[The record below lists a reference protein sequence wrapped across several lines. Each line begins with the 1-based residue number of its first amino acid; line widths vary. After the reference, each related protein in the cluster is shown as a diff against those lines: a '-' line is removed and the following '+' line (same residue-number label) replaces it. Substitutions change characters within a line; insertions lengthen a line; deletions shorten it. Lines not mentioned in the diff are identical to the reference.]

1 MKAIILS
8 GGKGTRGKPFSDFFP
23 KAMIPVNGK
32 PLIDYIVNYISSFD
46 FIDQIII
53 VSDFT
58 GLGNQIK
65 HYFDVKKD
73 SKKIKFVQDS
83 GNGTGGDLLYTSKFL
98 KNTPDFLLWFVDNL
112 CAIDIKKMI
121 KFFKEKK
128 SLACIATRIYRKEET
143 GFATVRDGIITDFVE
158 KPLVKLNNHECLGV
172 YILNRKI
179 LEEIKKKSKAKKGI
193 NLSFDILEK
202 LSKKKLV
209 CAYDIGDRSWLD
221 VESPIIV
228 ERNQKIVNK
237 ILQQMKLIN

>member
-8 GGKGTRGKPFSDFFP
+8 GGKGTRGKPFTDFFP

-58 GLGNQIK
+58 GLGSQIK
-65 HYFDVKKD
+65 HYFEGKND

-83 GNGTGGDLLYTSKFL
+83 GNGTGGDLLYVSKFL
-98 KNTPDFLLWFVDNL
+98 KNTPEFVLWFVDNL
-112 CAIDIKKMI
+112 CAIDIKKMN

-143 GFATVRDGIITDFVE
+143 GFATVKDGIITEFIE
-158 KPLVKLNNHECLGV
+158 KPLVKLKNHECLGV
-172 YILNRKI
+172 YILKTKI
-179 LEEIKKKSKAKKGI
+179 LEEIKKKAKSKKQI
-193 NLSFDILEK
+193 SLSFDILEK

-209 CAYDIGDRSWLD
+209 CAYDIGNRPWID
-221 VESPIIV
+221 VESPAIL
-228 ERNQKIVNK
+228 ERNKKTVNQ
-237 ILQQMKLIN
+237 IIQQMKK

>member
-1 MKAIILS
+1 VKAIILS
-8 GGKGTRGKPFSDFFP
+8 GGKGTRGKPFTDFFP

-58 GLGNQIK
+58 GLGSQIK
-65 HYFDVKKD
+65 HYFEGKND

-83 GNGTGGDLLYTSKFL
+83 GNGTGGDLLYVSKFL
-98 KNTPDFLLWFVDNL
+98 KNTPEFVLWFVDNL
-112 CAIDIKKMI
+112 CAIDIKKMS

-143 GFATVRDGIITDFVE
+143 GFATVKDGIITKFIE
-158 KPLVKLNNHECLGV
+158 KPLVKLKDHECLGV
-172 YILNRKI
+172 YILKTKI
-179 LEEIKKKSKAKKGI
+179 LEEIKKKAKSKKQI

-209 CAYDIGDRSWLD
+209 CAYDIGNRPWVD
-221 VESPIIV
+221 VESPAIL
-228 ERNQKIVNK
+228 ERNKKTVNQIIK
-237 ILQQMKLIN
+237 QMNK

>member
-8 GGKGTRGKPFSDFFP
+8 GGKGTRGKPFTDFFP

-58 GLGNQIK
+58 GLGSQIK
-65 HYFDVKKD
+65 HYFEGKND

-83 GNGTGGDLLYTSKFL
+83 GNGTGGDLLYVSKFL
-98 KNTPDFLLWFVDNL
+98 KNTPEFVLWFVDNL
-112 CAIDIKKMI
+112 CAIDIKKMS

-143 GFATVRDGIITDFVE
+143 GFATVKDGIITKFIE
-158 KPLVKLNNHECLGV
+158 KPLVKLKDHECLGV
-172 YILNRKI
+172 YILKTKI
-179 LEEIKKKSKAKKGI
+179 LEEIKKKAKSKKQI

-209 CAYDIGDRSWLD
+209 CAYDIGNRPWVD
-221 VESPIIV
+221 VESPAIL
-228 ERNQKIVNK
+228 ERNKKTVNQIIK
-237 ILQQMKLIN
+237 QMNK